1 MRQQIVPGDHRYVVS
16 LESSTKPLSTPALPG
31 LSGAEQY
38 VIYTSRVTLDGR
50 IWNRLRV
57 GFFASRSDAQL
68 VLNALKK
75 QYPQAWIATASDAEV
90 AEAVAQ
96 TGATAAV
103 QVELAAVV
111 PETESAAPA
120 RPLAPI
126 VPVQGADAQ
135 LREGHRMGSFVVR
148 PEVAVSGIYD
158 SNIFATPTDEVE
170 DSIMLFAPALAADSS
185 WARHKLDFDLGGAFA
200 RYSSNDDEDYDDY
213 WASTDGRYDLSDK
226 TNLFGGLGYSH
237 GHEERGSPEDEQA
250 GDEPTV
256 YDSSRAHA
264 GISHD
269 WGKLSLRLGG
279 TYEDLKFDDAGTLN
293 NSDRDRVLTGAG
305 GRVSWQL
312 HPQYAVYGQGVWDRR
327 DYDNS
332 PDDNGYQRDSDGYRA
347 VAGVLATFT
356 NRLKGEAYL
365 GYLNQA
371 YDDPRFDDVSE
382 PDYGGSL
389 NWRPTPRTIV
399 GAELERSLE
408 ETTLAGS
415 SGYLYTS
422 LSGSVRHKLTPRMNV
437 NVGVSAAEAEYNDI
451 SREDHY
457 YSARF
462 GMRYYLTTRWYLG
475 GEYRVLVRDSSSDA
489 QVDNPASQQELEDYG
504 RNQFFLTLGTL
515 LYPVESGAYWDAPS
529 GQALPQGGALA
540 PGFYAGAL
548 LGHDTLNLRTK
559 GGRDRGTDKGEFS
572 DTDGSAGLFA
582 GYGLNWGRW
591 YAGLEA
597 DYEDSRV
604 DIDYSEQRLSSR
616 TVSVEKNDSYGLA
629 LRGGYTLANGALL
642 YARAGAVRTDFDLY
656 DSVNARTDA
665 ADDGVTTE
673 TGTRLGL
680 GTDIPAT
687 RHVFVRLEYSFTGYD
702 DFETDTVDSQDQ
714 PQTQR
719 FRPREDLFR
728 LGLGWQWGGSGE
740 RQTTQAI
747 DYTGLYAGA
756 HIGHGALQSDVSGQT
771 DDASATPADPGPF
784 RFGGDFGDDSAVT
797 AGVFFGYGFQ
807 HRQWYLGVEG
817 ELEDSNADW
826 SFMQESDGREFSVE
840 KMDSWGAA
848 LRGGYVLDNGSLL
861 FARAGK
867 VRTRFNTT
875 WVKGSDPLNYVDRDD
890 RRSGNRLGVG
900 AELPVSRSAF
910 VRLDYSYTDY
920 NSYAFVTSH
929 ADADSVE
936 FDNDEALFRLGFG
949 VRF

>member
-1 MRQQIVPGDHRYVVS
+1 M
-16 LESSTKPLSTPALPG
+16 SSKLRPAVTFVCLLGSPALYGGEDAPG
-31 LSGAEQY
+31 TTQPDTDSGAQAELTQ
-38 VIYTSRVTLDGR
+38 
-50 IWNRLRV
+50 
-57 GFFASRSDAQL
+57 
-68 VLNALKK
+68 LNA
-75 QYPQAWIATASDAEV
+75 A
-90 AEAVAQ
+90 AQ
-96 TGATAAV
+96 DGY
-103 QVELAAVV
+103 
-111 PETESAAPA
+111 
-120 RPLAPI
+120 
-126 VPVQGADAQ
+126 
-135 LREGHRMGSFVVR
+135 RMGSFTVR
-148 PEVAVSGIYD
+148 PEVTVSGVYD

-170 DSIMLFAPALAADSS
+170 DSIMLFAPTLAADSG
-185 WARHKLDFDLGGAFA
+185 WARHKLEFDLGGAFA

-213 WASTDGRYDLSDK
+213 WASTDGRYDLSDN

-237 GHEERGSPEDEQA
+237 EHEDRGSPEDEQA

-264 GISHD
+264 GISHE
-269 WGKLSLRLGG
+269 WGKLGVRLGG

-293 NSDRDRVLTGAG
+293 NSDRDRALTGAG

-312 HPQYAVYGQGVWDRR
+312 HPQYTVYGQGILDKR
-327 DYDNS
+327 DYDKS

-356 NRLKGEAYL
+356 NRLKGEVYL

-371 YDDPRFDDVSE
+371 YDDARFDDVSE

-389 NWRPTPRTIV
+389 SWRPTPRTIV

-437 NVGVSAAEAEYNDI
+437 NAGVSAAEAEYNDI

-489 QVDNPASQQELEDYG
+489 QVNNPASQQELEDYG
-504 RNQFFLTLGTL
+504 RNQFFLSLGTL
-515 LYPVESGAYWDAPS
+515 LYPVKRGAYWDAPS
-529 GQALPQGGALA
+529 GQALPLGGTPA

-548 LGHDTLNLRTK
+548 LGYDSLNLRTK
-559 GGRDRGTDKGEFS
+559 GTRDQGTDKGQLS
-572 DTDGSAGLFA
+572 DSDASAGLFA

-604 DIDYSEQRLSSR
+604 DTDYSEERSSGR
-616 TVSVEKNDSYGLA
+616 TVSVDKNDSYGLA
-629 LRGGYTLANGALL
+629 LRGGYALAGGPLL
-642 YARAGAVRTDFDLY
+642 YARAGAVRTSFDVN
-656 DSVNARTDA
+656 DAVNARADA
-665 ADDGVTTE
+665 ADDGDTTE
-673 TGTRLGL
+673 TGTRVGL
-680 GTDIPAT
+680 GADIPAS
-687 RHVFVRLEYSFTGYD
+687 RHVFVRLEYSFTQYD
-702 DFETDTVDSQDQ
+702 DFQTDIVDSQDQ
-714 PQTQR
+714 AQTQR

-728 LGLGWQWGGSGE
+728 VGLGWQWGGSGE
-740 RQTTQAI
+740 PRTAQAS

-756 HIGHGALQSDVSGQT
+756 HIGHGALQSHVKGQT
-771 DDASATPADPGPF
+771 NDVNATPGDPGPF
-784 RFGGDFGDDSAVT
+784 RFVGDFGDDSAVT
-797 AGVFFGYGFQ
+797 GGVFFGYGFQ
-807 HRQWYLGVEG
+807 HRRWYLGLEG
-817 ELEDSNADW
+817 ELEDANADW
-826 SFMQESDGREFSVE
+826 TYRQDPDDREFSVE
-840 KMDSWGAA
+840 KMETWGAA
-848 LRGGYVLDNGSLL
+848 LRGGYVLGNGSLL
-861 FARAGK
+861 YARAGK
-867 VRTRFNTT
+867 VRTRFNTS
-875 WVKGSDPLNYVDRDD
+875 WVRGSDPADDVDRDD

-920 NSYAFVTSH
+920 NRYEFVTSH
-929 ADADSVE
+929 TDPDSME
-936 FDNDEALFRLGFG
+936 FDNNESLFRLGLG
-949 VRF
+949 IRF